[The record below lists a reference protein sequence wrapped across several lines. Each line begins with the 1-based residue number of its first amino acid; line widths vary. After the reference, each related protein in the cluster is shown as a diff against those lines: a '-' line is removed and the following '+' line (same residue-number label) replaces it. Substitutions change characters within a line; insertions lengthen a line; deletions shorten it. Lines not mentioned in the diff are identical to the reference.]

1 MLPKEVDSTGSTS
14 VDSRKYEYMSPQVQ
28 VYRFVKYNPLSREV
42 QVGPQNIKLVLIPYK
57 PSC

>member
-28 VYRFVKYNPLSREV
+28 VYRFVKYNPEKFKS
-42 QVGPQNIKLVLIPYK
+42 VLGILN
-57 PSC
+57 